1 MVALAHGAP
10 YCRHTAIADTAV
22 AHVLRLAPPRAIQS
36 SCIHTPYELA
46 GRHRAQ
52 GVLLVCFAAGTAAG
66 ASVASAS
73 IEGIVENVVQVQCT
87 VRFMQYVPNPSLKI
101 GSVNKAFLF

>member
-1 MVALAHGAP
+1 MSV
-10 YCRHTAIADTAV
+10 DTAKP
-22 AHVLRLAPPRAIQS
+22 HVLRLAPPRAIQS

-52 GVLLVCFAAGTAAG
+52 GVLLVCFAATAAAG

-73 IEGIVENVVQVQCT
+73 NEGIVEIVVQLHSAKCV
-87 VRFMQYVPNPSLKI
+87 L
-101 GSVNKAFLF
+101 

>member
-1 MVALAHGAP
+1 MIRRFHEFFESRFWRVF
-10 YCRHTAIADTAV
+10 AI
-22 AHVLRLAPPRAIQS
+22 LPNCAPPRAIQS

-87 VRFMQYVPNPSLKI
+87 VRFMQYVLKPSLKI